1 MPVWSAEIK
10 ELETLYT
17 SLKGRFPELEKDL
30 EHLIKTDDENVALL
44 YSRRCLEIII
54 TDLCESE
61 LKRPRK
67 TEPLKGIIDKLRKE
81 DKVPSHIITSMHGL
95 NDLSTYGTHPKEFDP
110 EQVRPIL
117 LNLATI
123 IKWYVKYKDTQSA
136 FKGKPKEVK
145 YESKEPVDTS
155 EGIQKP
161 KKKFILL
168 LSGLLMVVAIFVVVL
183 FVFNIIGGGKQ
194 TKALDKSIAVLPFK
208 LLSDEPDKQYLADG
222 MMDAI
227 LLHLSKIEDL
237 RVMSR
242 TSTEQYREPGKTMT
256 EIGRELGVSYLL
268 EGSFQKYGD
277 DARLIV
283 QLIKT
288 GKEGHVWA
296 NEYDR
301 KWDDILFVQSEVAQA
316 IASELHAVITPEEKQ
331 IIEKIPTENLEA
343 YENYLIGLHY
353 YNKDTEA
360 DLLQAIDYYKKAA
373 DQDPEFALAYTGIA
387 MAYISLIWKNW
398 LPEDVYPKAREAAI
412 KALEINDQLS
422 EAHVA
427 LASVKL
433 YYDWHLKE
441 AEKEL
446 NQAISLNPNNS
457 GAYNVYSTLLDISC
471 RFEEALEKYKQAM
484 ALNPNSEEMRF
495 IYGFKLYRAFAVDS
509 AILIMKKG
517 VENDPLNA
525 FKHYFLGYIYLQDG
539 NYKRAIEELERA
551 VELDPIPQPYYFY
564 LGIAYNK
571 AGRPDE
577 TKKILDKLNI
587 LEKKNRK
594 VSLGKAILLAELGET
609 DKAIY
614 WLKKAYEERHQYL
627 LYLKS
632 VPVMCSSIR
641 QDPRFLEIYHR
652 IWPEG

>member
-1 MPVWSAEIK
+1 
-10 ELETLYT
+10 
-17 SLKGRFPELEKDL
+17 
-30 EHLIKTDDENVALL
+30 
-44 YSRRCLEIII
+44 
-54 TDLCESE
+54 
-61 LKRPRK
+61 
-67 TEPLKGIIDKLRKE
+67 
-81 DKVPSHIITSMHGL
+81 
-95 NDLSTYGTHPKEFDP
+95 
-110 EQVRPIL
+110 
-117 LNLATI
+117 
-123 IKWYVKYKDTQSA
+123 
-136 FKGKPKEVK
+136 
-145 YESKEPVDTS
+145 
-155 EGIQKP
+155 
-161 KKKFILL
+161 
-168 LSGLLMVVAIFVVVL
+168 VVL